1 MRSIVVDLELNNT
14 CLISVNDIKVSQN
27 GGLVKPFPGEKKKN
41 SNDFNSKLKVYQ
53 RFYKTKKLRMK
64 NSEAEGLWEL
74 HELGKVYYDG
84 AALFTMHYLLCKNN
98 YPLCYRVIY
107 RK

>member
-1 MRSIVVDLELNNT
+1 MTLRCHKMEVWSET
-14 CLISVNDIKVSQN
+14 
-27 GGLVKPFPGEKKKN
+27 FPEKKQKKTIVN
-41 SNDFNSKLKVYQ
+41 YFNSKLKVYQ
-53 RFYKTKKLRMK
+53 RFYKTKKLRRK
-64 NSEAEGLWEL
+64 DSEAEGLWEL
-74 HELGKVYYDG
+74 HELGKVLYNG